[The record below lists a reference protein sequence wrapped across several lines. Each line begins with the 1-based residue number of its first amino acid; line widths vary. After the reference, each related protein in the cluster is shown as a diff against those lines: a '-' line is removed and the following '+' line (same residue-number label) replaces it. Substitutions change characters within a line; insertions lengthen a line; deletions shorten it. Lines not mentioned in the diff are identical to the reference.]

1 MGLISLLQNDP
12 TLFMLIAISLIF
24 ALCVHEFSHGVVAY
38 QCGDDTAYRKGR
50 LTLNPINHL
59 DPIGSLMILLI
70 GVGYAKPVPVN
81 PYNLS
86 NPRIDM
92 IKIAAAGPISNFVL
106 AFLGSL
112 FFVIF
117 WKIGLDTDST
127 KLFFR
132 YFIMINI
139 YLGLFNLIPI
149 HPLDG
154 GQIFGNFISK
164 YNPDIFMQLHQYGPK
179 ILFAIIFF
187 GLFSGIS
194 IIGMIIGYPAQLI
207 FSFFVQIV
215 DYLTFFL

>member
-1 MGLISLLQNDP
+1 MGLINLLQNDP
-12 TLFMLIAISLIF
+12 TLFLLIAISLIF
-24 ALCVHEFSHGVVAY
+24 ALCVHEFSHGVIAY

-81 PYNLS
+81 PYNLK

-92 IKIAAAGPISNFVL
+92 IKIAAAGPISNFIL
-106 AFLGSL
+106 ALLGSL
-112 FFVIF
+112 LFVIL
-117 WKIGLDTDST
+117 WKVDMNTDSS
-127 KLFFR
+127 KLFFN

-164 YNPDIFMQLHQYGPK
+164 YNPDIFRQLYQYGPK
-179 ILFAIIFF
+179 VLIGIILF
-187 GLFSGIS
+187 GLFTGFS
-194 IIGMIIGYPAQLI
+194 IIGLVIGYPAQLI
-207 FSFFVQIV
+207 FGFFMLLM